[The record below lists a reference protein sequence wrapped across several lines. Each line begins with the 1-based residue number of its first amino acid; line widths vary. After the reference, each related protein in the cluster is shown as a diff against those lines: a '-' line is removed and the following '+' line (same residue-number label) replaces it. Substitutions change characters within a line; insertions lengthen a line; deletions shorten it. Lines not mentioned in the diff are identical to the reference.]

1 MKVQRVRHP
10 QSGHVSWFVLDDGY
24 HPISPITAFLT
35 YLAQIER
42 SPHTIRSYAHH
53 LKLYWEYLQDAGLD
67 WKAAG
72 LSELADF
79 VSWLRSPQ
87 VRVIGMHEQEARRS
101 EATINVIL
109 TAVTMFYEYHARIGT
124 VEEIPLYRS
133 QLQPHRRY
141 KGFLHHISKGKPVR
155 TRLIKL
161 RTPQRMPKTLSAEQV
176 TQLIAACQ
184 RRRDRFLI
192 SLLYETGMR
201 IGQALGLRHLP
212 RSTPPC
218 RDWPRPRSNH
228 SDVACTSSAYA
239 VRST

>member
-141 KGFLHHISKGKPVR
+141 KGFLHHISKGKPHVR
-155 TRLIKL
+155 RSGTAHPVIRAHS
-161 RTPQRMPKTLSAEQV
+161 SARD
-176 TQLIAACQ
+176 IAARTKGPLASVYASRC
-184 RRRDRFLI
+184 
-192 SLLYETGMR
+192 MR
-201 IGQALGLRHLP
+201 YRAASWCLR
-212 RSTPPC
+212 
-218 RDWPRPRSNH
+218 
-228 SDVACTSSAYA
+228 AAYA
-239 VRST
+239 AAISGCARK